1 MRMLPTTTLLGVIDI
16 QERLIAAVPAADF
29 VVARAARLAEAARI
43 LGVRAILTEQ
53 YPKGL
58 GPTPASLAALLPP
71 AAAKLSFSSCGCG
84 PFATAV
90 DDPAPPAVEAVV
102 LCGLETHVC
111 IAQTALEL
119 LARGLA
125 VFITVDAVASRHT
138 LDHEVALQRLE
149 AAGAILTTSE
159 AILFEWC
166 RTADH
171 PQFQAIRRLVVS

>member
-1 MRMLPTTTLLGVIDI
+1 MRMLPGTTLLGVIDI
-16 QERLIAAVPAADF
+16 QERIIAAVPAADF

-43 LGVRAILTEQ
+43 LGIRAVLTEQ

-58 GPTPASLAALLPP
+58 GPTPAALAALLPP
-71 AAAKLSFSSCGCG
+71 AAAKMSFSSCGCG
-84 PFATAV
+84 PFAAAV
-90 DDPAPPAVEAVV
+90 DDSAPPAVEAVV

-111 IAQTALEL
+111 IAQTALDL

-125 VFITVDAVASRHT
+125 VFIAVDAVASRHT
-138 LDHEVALQRLE
+138 LDHEVALRRLE
-149 AAGAILTTSE
+149 GGGAILTTSE

-171 PQFQAIRRLVVS
+171 PHFQAIRKLVV